1 VRGAPWAFHAHPGGW
16 AAVAALGAAY
26 LLVVERPWR
35 ARKDEERQAT
45 TAPTRRQRWQLAAAL
60 ASLALALTW
69 PVADLAAHWSL
80 TALLVQRLLLTMV
93 TAPMLLLATPVP
105 VLARL
110 TRPAIADTAVEH
122 LSRPV
127 VAIVVFTV
135 IVVGTLTVPAVTA
148 QASAAAWRALF
159 DALLLF
165 AGVVLWVPALGRV
178 PGARRSSSVGRAV
191 YLFVQSVLP
200 NFPALVFV
208 FSRHPLYATFLH
220 AHRAIGLSA
229 LNDQQLAGVLAKV
242 ATLPVL
248 WTAAWRALARA
259 ERAER
264 LGLDQE
270 PLTWAEVERELQREE
285 RARKRGRRR
294 GGRAPR
300 GGRGPRDGSG
310 GRGGHRAPVD
320 SPG

>member
-1 VRGAPWAFHAHPGGW
+1 MTGSPWAFHFHPAGW
-16 AAVAALGAAY
+16 AGVVVLGAAY
-26 LLVVERPWR
+26 LLLVRRPRRGAVGTATERT
-35 ARKDEERQAT
+35 A
-45 TAPTRRQRWQLAAAL
+45 APTTRQWWQLAAAL
-60 ASLALALTW
+60 VSLAIAVTW

-80 TALLVQRLLLTMV
+80 TALLVQRLLLTLV

-110 TRPAIADTAVEH
+110 TRPAAVDAVVDY

-127 VAIVVFTV
+127 AAIVVFTV
-135 IVVGTLTVPAVTA
+135 IVVGTLAVPAVTA
-148 QASAAAWRALF
+148 QASSAAWRGLF
-159 DALLLF
+159 DALLLV
-165 AGVVLWVPALGRV
+165 AGLVLWVPALGRV
-178 PGARRSSSVGRAV
+178 PGARRSSSVGRAI

-208 FSRHPLYATFLH
+208 FSRHPLYATFAH

-264 LGLDQE
+264 VGLDQE

-285 RARKRGRRR
+285 RSGGRARRR
-294 GGRAPR
+294 GANPTRI
-300 GGRGPRDGSG
+300 
-310 GRGGHRAPVD
+310 D
-320 SPG
+320 SAG